1 MKISKA
7 LSTKTINL
15 IEGYIDQY
23 VAVHK
28 AEYTTEEILEQLRSW
43 SNLKNGMSVYIN
55 SADLMPEFRLVD
67 GGYCSIKLLGIE
79 INVNNGKVGS
89 VSLELKD
96 GDEYGLPDL
105 EALVDYATKNIAEDK
120 LEKTL
125 KDFYVENTV
134 EIDGK
139 DKVAISSVKENEKLR
154 TKAEILDNLLN
165 REVSFGGGK

>member
-1 MKISKA
+1 MKISKE

-23 VAVHK
+23 VAVNK
-28 AEYTTEEILEQLRSW
+28 AEYTTEEILEKLRSW
-43 SNLKNGMSVYIN
+43 SNLKNGMSVYI
-55 SADLMPEFRLVD
+55 SSTDLMPEFRLVD

-89 VSLELKD
+89 VSLELTD

-105 EALVDYATKNIAEDK
+105 EALVDYATKNIADDK

-139 DKVAISSVKENEKLR
+139 DKVAISVQFAYRLPF
-154 TKAEILDNLLN
+154 IYNLWGCN
-165 REVSFGGGK
+165 GAVF